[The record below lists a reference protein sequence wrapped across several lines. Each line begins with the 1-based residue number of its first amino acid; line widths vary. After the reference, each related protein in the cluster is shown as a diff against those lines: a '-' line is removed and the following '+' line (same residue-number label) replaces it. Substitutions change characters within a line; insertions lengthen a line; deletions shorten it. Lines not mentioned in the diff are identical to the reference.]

1 MAKFDFSKLSHYKH
15 LCVMFPG
22 GAGGNHISNLIS
34 TIDIFEKM
42 FPSKNYIDDIVD
54 RYENIYKK
62 YIGNRRNKMFAIHGT
77 KVHFTEYN
85 NLEHLKVSEEK
96 EKILK
101 SKRKN
106 ILMGHAHCFY
116 EAINITKTFIDASEC
131 CWLVMSVPSETSLAG
146 QSSLQGEFGLLSKKD
161 YMLPTA
167 LGSVKLSENDGFVL
181 DTDLFISNFG
191 WEHLNETLISNLGI
205 ELNPK
210 TKRMH
215 EFWVNNIAEIV
226 EH

>member
-1 MAKFDFSKLSHYKH
+1 
-15 LCVMFPG
+15 MFPG

-85 NLEHLKVSEEK
+85 NLNHLKIPEEK
-96 EKILK
+96 EKVLK

-116 EAINITKTFIDASEC
+116 ESINVSKTFINTKEC
-131 CWLVMSVPSETSLAG
+131 CWLVMSVPNESSLAG
-146 QSSLQGEFGLLSKKD
+146 QRALQGEFGILVKEDYVLPTSIGPVELSK
-161 YMLPTA
+161 
-167 LGSVKLSENDGFVL
+167 NDGFEV
-181 DTDLFISNFG
+181 DTDLFVSTSG
-191 WEHLNETLISNLGI
+191 WEYLNETLISNLGI
-205 ELNPK
+205 QLNPK

-215 EFWVNNIAEIV
+215 ELWVANIIEIV
-226 EH
+226 GQ